1 MQHVDVRFVSGGW
14 FLVATRW
21 ADKDQTLR
29 LRFIVLDLHS
39 SRVVEAHYGI
49 EQRRRLFSTA
59 GGGTKYVLMLMIVP
73 PSCCFFGAVAWK
85 IVEILHGPE
94 TEMVKTGNDCLIIT
108 PSRWTLL

>member
-1 MQHVDVRFVSGGW
+1 MQHVDVRFVSGGR

-59 GGGTKYVLMLMIVP
+59 GGGTKYVLMFMIVP
-73 PSCCFFGAVAWK
+73 PFLLFLWSSCMENSRNIAW
-85 IVEILHGPE
+85 
-94 TEMVKTGNDCLIIT
+94 
-108 PSRWTLL
+108 SRNRDGEDR

>member
-1 MQHVDVRFVSGGW
+1 MRFVSGGW

-49 EQRRRLFSTA
+49 EQRRRFFSTA
-59 GGGTKYVLMLMIVP
+59 GGGSKYVLMLMIVP
-73 PSCCFFGAVAWK
+73 PFLLFLRSSCMENSRN
-85 IVEILHGPE
+85 IVW
-94 TEMVKTGNDCLIIT
+94 
-108 PSRWTLL
+108 SRNRDGEDR